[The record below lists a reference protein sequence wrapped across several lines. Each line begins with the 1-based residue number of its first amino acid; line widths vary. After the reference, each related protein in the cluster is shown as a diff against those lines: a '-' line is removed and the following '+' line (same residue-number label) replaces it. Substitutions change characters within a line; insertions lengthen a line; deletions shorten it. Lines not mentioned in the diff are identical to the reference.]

1 MARQCSAENCKREA
15 ETYCY
20 HCSNDVC
27 TKHYLEHK
35 KAIQAQLPW
44 LIDEVNLIYDRIQ
57 RNNKSHKPTAPQSSL
72 DAYNQLEKWR
82 QECHEHIDTVY
93 QRIRSQIEV
102 IVNNYKLERSQRTAT
117 LVESLE
123 KLRQKVNQLKKD
135 DDVTYRQL
143 ETMKQQLEELKQK
156 EQEPNKHQDLRLIA
170 QKIDVS
176 KHINIIHEGKCV
188 HEEQPRRK
196 PTRKLCTTPYV
207 Q

>member
-1 MARQCSAENCKREA
+1 M
-15 ETYCY
+15 
-20 HCSNDVC
+20 V
-27 TKHYLEHK
+27 
-35 KAIQAQLPW
+35 
-44 LIDEVNLIYDRIQ
+44 
-57 RNNKSHKPTAPQSSL
+57 NKSHKPTAPQSSL

-117 LVESLE
+117 LLESLE

-196 PTRKLCTTPYV
+196 PTRKPCTTPYV